1 MADSAS
7 GLSVLVILPNGI
19 RTGQHSWDKV
29 VREANRHLVAHALN
43 MCRRDQDLLDSVR
56 GPPRRYRAV
65 ITTYAHPCG
74 DHRQWFCRPSWLS
87 FNPLTLRP
95 GPSAARRHPP
105 MSVRY
110 RSGAPPTISAVLPPA
125 RPSTSVSTT
134 PNGAPTAVAD
144 TGDATE
150 KGGVLNGSGGAPATG
165 NVFTREHRSGC
176 RRHKDRHRRQ
186 RQRHGRHGVRGT
198 VQSSLEPG

>member
-1 MADSAS
+1 
-7 GLSVLVILPNGI
+7 
-19 RTGQHSWDKV
+19 
-29 VREANRHLVAHALN
+29 

-87 FNPLTLRP
+87 FNPSTRTFSGTP
-95 GPSAARRHPP
+95 TSTNVGTI
-105 MSVRY
+105 SVRGTANDLG
-110 RSGAPPTISAVLPPA
+110 SLAASETFNIGFDDA
-125 RPSTSVSTT
+125 
-134 PNGAPTAVAD
+134 NGAPTAVAD

-198 VQSSLEPG
+198 GAELAGARVTDSGPRTSGKTHGAKVVTQDNVCNPT